1 MAVRVRAGVG
11 GTAAVVKCSAPTPRL
26 CDTQHATREEARDG
40 GRKGRGARDGG
51 RAPPRSRSSF
61 SAFARAEA
69 KAGNG
74 APKSTGPGPVS
85 RVAPARADAKEEFLT
100 DAKRS
105 GVQSRNR

>member
-74 APKSTGPGPVS
+74 APKSTGPRETRRDLFVTPENS
-85 RVAPARADAKEEFLT
+85 AS
-100 DAKRS
+100 KRRKCS
-105 GVQSRNR
+105 NW

>member
-1 MAVRVRAGVG
+1 VAVRVRAGVG

-74 APKSTGPGPVS
+74 APKSTGPW
-85 RVAPARADAKEEFLT
+85 
-100 DAKRS
+100 
-105 GVQSRNR
+105 